1 MRRAS
6 SRSSYA
12 AIVAATVAT
21 LVFAAWLGVATPAAA
36 QRAILQDG
44 RELVGKF
51 TEIAKIAEDPLKN
64 ADPLALTPI
73 LLCDDELRRT
83 MVPRARL
90 TKFEELPF
98 AAPEVI
104 KIDQPVALDGRAIQ
118 SVGPIMGITQFDQF
132 GRRIFS
138 MNSSRGRLD
147 VIQGITEISPLYTAV
162 RGLKGSNLFVWD
174 TRLATSSIPRDV
186 LRKVIDEYTNEK
198 DVNSRLRLV
207 RLLIQSERY
216 HEAEA
221 ELKQVAIDFPDE
233 PAPTA
238 MLPQLRQAA
247 AGMALKE
254 IQARKSAGQHRLAY
268 THLANFPAEGVGGSV
283 LQQVRQELEE
293 FAKLKKERDEFVT
306 RLPALVAEVGE
317 TSAREMYTE
326 IVKEILAELSP
337 NNFSRLMAFRRL
349 ENDTSLKPDQ
359 KLALAISGWLLGS
372 DNAQT
377 NSRITMSLLATRS
390 LVRSYLTESD
400 AAKRDAIY
408 TQIATQESAS
418 PELLA
423 RLIAHMKPPL
433 ETPPPAGKDYYELKV
448 ARPSDSQNCMYYV
461 VLPPEY
467 DPYRQYPAIITLNG
481 AGTTPEQQLDWWAG
495 APSEK
500 GRAGQATRHGY
511 IVIAPV
517 WRRPG
522 QTGYNASGAEHDCV
536 LRTLRDACRRFS
548 IDTDRIF
555 LSGHSSG
562 GDAAWEIGVSHPDY
576 WAGIIPIVATTTT
589 GTINHYTTNAAALP
603 MYFVAGELD
612 GRRIETNSTDW
623 DRYFK
628 MNYDVTVV
636 EYRGRGHE
644 HFSDE
649 IQRIFDWMGRKVRD
663 FFPKKFS
670 VSTKR
675 ASDSFFWWVELEVPP
690 AMLSQAKQGIPIEG
704 FIGANNTVNIT
715 KAPGA
720 VTVWLSPETVDFT
733 RPVSVTVKG
742 RAISRKPVQPDSRVL
757 LDDVRTRGVRLHPF
771 WAKVESDAK

>member
-1 MRRAS
+1 LA
-6 SRSSYA
+6 
-12 AIVAATVAT
+12 
-21 LVFAAWLGVATPAAA
+21 LGVASLLAAAAPVAA

-90 TKFEELPF
+90 AKFEELPF
-98 AAPEVI
+98 AAPELI
-104 KIDQPVALDGRAIQ
+104 KIKQPVAENGQTIHSL
-118 SVGPIMGITQFDQF
+118 GPIMAVEPFDRH

-138 MNSSRGRLD
+138 MNSTRGRVD

-162 RGLKGSNLFVWD
+162 RGLKGANMYVID
-174 TRLATSSIPRDV
+174 QRLATSSIPRDV
-186 LRKVIDEYTNEK
+186 LRKVIDEYIDKKNVNE
-198 DVNSRLRLV
+198 RLRLV
-207 RLLIQSERY
+207 RLLIQAERY
-216 HEAEA
+216 PEAEA
-221 ELKQVAIDFPDE
+221 ELTQVAADFPDQ
-233 PAPTA
+233 PAPKQ

-247 AGMALKE
+247 AGMVLKE
-254 IQARKSAGQHRLAY
+254 VLARKDAGQHRLAY
-268 THLANFPAEGVGGSV
+268 ALLAKFPTEGVGGSV

-293 FAKLKKERDEFVT
+293 FAKIKRERDEFVT
-306 RLPALVAEVGE
+306 RLNSLVADIGE
-317 TSAREMYTE
+317 TSAREVYTE
-326 IVKEILAELSP
+326 IVKEITSELSP
-337 NNFSRLMAFRRL
+337 NNFNRLTAFRRL
-349 ENDTSLKPDQ
+349 ENDKSLSADQ

-372 DNAQT
+372 DDAQT
-377 NSRITMSLLATRS
+377 NSRVALSLLTTRG
-390 LVRSYLTESD
+390 LVRIYLTESD
-400 AAKRDAIY
+400 AARRDSIY
-408 TQIATQESAS
+408 EQITGQESAS

-433 ETPPPAGKDYYELKV
+433 ETPAPTGEDFYELSV
-448 ARPSDSQNCMYYV
+448 GPSDAQKYSYYV

-467 DPYRQYPAIITLNG
+467 DPYRLYPAIITLNG
-481 AGTTPEQQLDWWAG
+481 AGTTPQQQLDWWAG

-500 GRAGQATRHGY
+500 GRLGQATRHGY
-511 IVIAPV
+511 IVIAPT
-517 WRRPG
+517 WRQPD
-522 QTGYNASGAEHDCV
+522 QTSYNASGAEHDCV

-548 IDTDRIF
+548 IDTDRVF
-555 LSGHSSG
+555 LSGHSIG
-562 GDAAWEIGVSHPDY
+562 GDAAWEISLSHPDY
-576 WAGIIPIVATTTT
+576 WAGVIPIVATKTAS
-589 GTINHYTTNAAALP
+589 TIQHYTANAATLP

-612 GRRIETNSTDW
+612 GGKIQRNADEW

-628 MNYDVTVV
+628 LNYDVTVV

-649 IQRIFDWMGRKVRD
+649 ILRIFDWMGRKQRD

-675 ASDSFFWWVELEVPP
+675 PWDNFFWWIELEVPS
-690 AMLSQAKQGIPIEG
+690 AMLSQAKQAIPIEG
-704 FIGANNTVNIT
+704 YIGANNTVNIT
-715 KAPGA
+715 KAPAG

-733 RPVSVTVKG
+733 RPLSVMVKG
-742 RAISRKPVQPDSRVL
+742 RALSRKPIQPDSRVL

-771 WAKVESDAK
+771 WAKVESNAK

>member
-1 MRRAS
+1 MRRALS
-6 SRSSYA
+6 PSYLALGIAGLLA
-12 AIVAATVAT
+12 AAAPV
-21 LVFAAWLGVATPAAA
+21 AA

-104 KIDQPVALDGRAIQ
+104 KIKQPVAESGSTIHSL
-118 SVGPIMGITQFDQF
+118 GPIMEVMPFDKY
-132 GRRIFS
+132 GRRTFS
-138 MNSSRGRLD
+138 MNSSRGRVD
-147 VIQGITEISPLYTAV
+147 VIQGISEISPLYTAV
-162 RGLKGSNLFVWD
+162 RGLKGGNMFVID
-174 TRLATSSIPRDV
+174 QRLATSSIPRDV
-186 LRKVIDEYTNEK
+186 LRKVIDQYIDAKN
-198 DVNSRLRLV
+198 VNDRLRLV
-207 RLLIQSERY
+207 RLLIQAERY
-216 HEAEA
+216 PEAEA
-221 ELKQVAIDFPDE
+221 ELAQVAAAFPDE
-233 PAPTA
+233 PAPKQ

-247 AGMALKE
+247 AGMVLKE
-254 IQARKSAGQHRLAY
+254 ILARKAAGQHRLAY
-268 THLANFPAEGVGGSV
+268 AHLAKFPTEGVGGSV

-293 FAKLKKERDEFVT
+293 YARLKAERDEFLT
-306 RLPALVAEVGE
+306 RLNALVADIGE
-317 TSAREMYTE
+317 TTAREVYTD
-326 IVKEILAELSP
+326 IVKEITSELSP
-337 NNFSRLMAFRRL
+337 NNFSRLAAFRRL
-349 ENDTSLKPDQ
+349 EKDAALSVDQ

-377 NSRITMSLLATRS
+377 NSRIALSLLTTRG

-400 AAKRDAIY
+400 AAKRDLIY
-408 TQIATQESAS
+408 QQITAQESSS

-423 RLIAHMKPPL
+423 QLIAHMKPPL
-433 ETPPPAGKDYYELKV
+433 ETPPPTGEDFYELSV
-448 ARPSDSQNCMYYV
+448 GASDSQMYSYYV

-467 DPYRQYPAIITLNG
+467 DPYRLYPAIVTLNG
-481 AGTTPEQQLDWWAG
+481 AGTTPQQQLDWWAG

-500 GRAGQATRHGY
+500 GRLGQATRHGY
-511 IVIAPV
+511 IVIAPA
-517 WRRPG
+517 WRQPD
-522 QTGYNASGAEHDCV
+522 QTSYNASGAEHDCV

-548 IDTDRIF
+548 IDTDRVY
-555 LSGHSSG
+555 LSGHSIG

-576 WAGIIPIVATTTT
+576 WAGIIPIVATKSA
-589 GTINHYTTNAAALP
+589 GAIGFYTANAAALP

-612 GRRIETNSTDW
+612 GGKMQKNADEW

-628 MNYDVTVV
+628 ANYDVTVV

-649 IQRIFDWMGRKVRD
+649 ILRLFDWMDRKERD

-675 ASDSFFWWVELEVPP
+675 PWDNFFWWIELDVPS
-690 AMLSQAKQGIPIEG
+690 AMVSQARQAIPIEG
-704 FIGANNTVNIT
+704 YIGANNTVNIT
-715 KAPGA
+715 KAPAG

-733 RPVSVTVKG
+733 RPVSVMVKG
-742 RAISRKPVQPDSRVL
+742 RALSRKSIQPDSRVL
-757 LDDVRTRGVRLHPF
+757 LEDVRTRGVRLHPF
-771 WAKVESDAK
+771 WAKVDSDAK